1 MSRVLVFGATGML
14 GHTLCRVLSQNHG
27 VVGTVRGHAKEY
39 RSPLLNVPL
48 YSYVDVNDMRTVY
61 DAIKTTSPD
70 VVINA
75 IGIVKQ
81 LPDAANRE
89 RSILVNSLLPHK
101 LASICKIHGAN
112 LIQISTDCV
121 FDGTRGGYRETDP
134 TTATDLYGRT
144 KALGEVINDRDLTL
158 RTSIVGHELYPPHHG
173 LLEWML
179 RQTWATVPGYTNA
192 IFSGVTTIEL
202 ARTIDIVIQEYP
214 DLTGLYHVAAP
225 PITKHDLLTMINAT
239 FDLGATIVPDTSVV
253 VDRSLNDDLFRATTN
268 IPKPSWQ
275 RMVDELYDERSL
287 YAERC

>member
-1 MSRVLVFGATGML
+1 MSHILVFGATGML

-61 DAIKTTSPD
+61 DAIKTTNPD

-121 FDGTRGGYRETDP
+121 FDGNRGGYRETDP

-144 KALGEVINDRDLTL
+144 KALGEVIDDRNLTL
-158 RTSIVGHELYPPHHG
+158 RTSIIGHELYPPYHG

>member
-1 MSRVLVFGATGML
+1 MSHILVFGATGML
-14 GHTLCRVLSQNHG
+14 GHTLCRVLSQNHS
-27 VVGTVRGHAKEY
+27 VIGTVRRHAKEY

-61 DAIKTTSPD
+61 DAIKTTNPD

-121 FDGTRGGYRETDP
+121 FDGNQGGYRETDQ

-144 KALGEVINDRDLTL
+144 KALGEVINDTDLTL
-158 RTSIVGHELYPPHHG
+158 RTSIIGRELPPSHHG

>member
-1 MSRVLVFGATGML
+1 MSHILVFGATGML

-39 RSPLLNVPL
+39 RSPLLTVPL

-70 VVINA
+70 VVVNA

-81 LPDAANRE
+81 LPDASNRE

-101 LASICKIHGAN
+101 LASICKIHGAK
-112 LIQISTDCV
+112 LIHISTDCV
-121 FDGTRGGYRETDP
+121 FDGSRGGYRETDQ

-144 KALGEVINDRDLTL
+144 KALGEVINDTDLTL
-158 RTSIVGHELYPPHHG
+158 RTSIIGHELPPSHHG

-179 RQTWATVPGYTNA
+179 RQTWTRVPGYTWS

-202 ARTIDIVIQEYP
+202 ARTIDTVIQNNP

-225 PITKHDLLTMINAT
+225 PIAKYDLLTMINAT
-239 FDLGATIVPDTSVV
+239 FELGATIVRDRSVM
-253 VDRSLNDDLFRATTN
+253 VDRSLNDDLFRSATN

-275 RMVDELYDERSL
+275 QMVDELYAEHAR
-287 YAERC
+287 YAEER

>member
-1 MSRVLVFGATGML
+1 MSHILVFGATGML
-14 GHTLCRVLSQNHG
+14 GHTLCRVLSQNHS
-27 VVGTVRGHAKEY
+27 VIGTVRGHAKEY

-81 LPDAANRE
+81 VPDAANRE

-101 LASICKIHGAN
+101 LASICKIHGAH

-121 FDGTRGGYRETDP
+121 FDGTQGGYRETDP

-179 RQTWATVPGYTNA
+179 QQTWATVPGYTNA

-239 FDLGATIVPDTSVV
+239 FDLGATIVPDASVA
-253 VDRSLNDDLFRATTN
+253 VDRSLNDDLFRTTTN

-275 RMVDELYDERSL
+275 QMVDELYAEHPR

>member
-61 DAIKTTSPD
+61 DAIKTTNPD

-121 FDGTRGGYRETDP
+121 FDGTQGGYRETDP

>member
-1 MSRVLVFGATGML
+1 MSHILVFGATGML
-14 GHTLCRVLSQNHG
+14 GHTLCRVLSQNHS

-39 RSPLLNVPL
+39 RSPFLTVPL

-81 LPDAANRE
+81 VPDAVNQE
-89 RSILVNSLLPHK
+89 RSILINSLLPHK

-112 LIQISTDCV
+112 LIHISTDCV
-121 FDGTRGGYRETDP
+121 FDGNRGGYRETDL
-134 TTATDLYGRT
+134 TNATDLYGRT

-158 RTSIVGHELYPPHHG
+158 RTSIIGHELYPPYHG

-179 RQTWATVPGYTNA
+179 QQTWATVPGYTNA
-192 IFSGVTTIEL
+192 IFSGVTTLEL
-202 ARTIDIVIQEYP
+202 ARTIDTLIQNHP

-225 PITKHDLLTMINAT
+225 PIAKRDLLTMINAT

-275 RMVDELYDERSL
+275 QMVDELYDEHPR
-287 YAERC
+287 YGGQI

>member
-1 MSRVLVFGATGML
+1 MSHILVFGATGML
-14 GHTLCRVLSQNHG
+14 GHTLCRVLSQNHS
-27 VVGTVRGHAKEY
+27 VIGTVRGHAKEY

-121 FDGTRGGYRETDP
+121 FDGNQGGYRETDQ

-144 KALGEVINDRDLTL
+144 KALGEVINDTDLTL
-158 RTSIVGHELYPPHHG
+158 RTSIIGRELPPSHHG

-192 IFSGVTTIEL
+192 IFSGVTTTEL

>member
-121 FDGTRGGYRETDP
+121 FDGNRGGYRETDP

-144 KALGEVINDRDLTL
+144 KALGEVIDDRNLTL